1 MSDETARLIEQ
12 TADDLFAAEGEAAR
26 AALAG
31 GAWPEQL
38 WQTFAETGLAQAA
51 LPEAAGGAGLAAG
64 LAVLRAAGRNAAPI
78 PVAETLIGTLLC
90 HAAGIEVPAGPVTL
104 HASPV
109 RGSPTLPPFSES
121 RGRGSPPRSRWSCP
135 ARALPSANRWT

>member
-1 MSDETARLIEQ
+1 MSDETVRLIEQ

-31 GAWPEQL
+31 GAWPEHL
-38 WQTFAETGLAQAA
+38 WQTFAETGLAQTA

-64 LAVLRAAGRNAAPI
+64 LAVLRAAGRNAAPV

-90 HAAGIEVPAGPVTL
+90 HTAGIEL
-104 HASPV
+104 H
-109 RGSPTLPPFSES
+109 RL
-121 RGRGSPPRSRWSCP
+121 
-135 ARALPSANRWT
+135 ARLPSTHRQ